1 MKRSQ
6 RLNVENIRACL
17 VQQAST
23 QSPALGLGT
32 PGSVAEHSKLPR
44 PQPSVGLSSVEGLGY
59 ASSL

>member
-1 MKRSQ
+1 M
-6 RLNVENIRACL
+6 ENIRACL
-17 VQQAST
+17 TQPAST